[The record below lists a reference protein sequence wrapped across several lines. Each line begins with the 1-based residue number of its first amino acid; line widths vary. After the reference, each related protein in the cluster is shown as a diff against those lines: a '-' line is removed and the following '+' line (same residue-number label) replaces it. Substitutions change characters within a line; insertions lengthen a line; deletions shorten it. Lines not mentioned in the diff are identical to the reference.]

1 MLISLSLT
9 ETIVTKINF
18 EEICNRFFTI
28 SVKFPS
34 IRQFECFC
42 RGDINFG
49 GLLKPYTSIIIMLNL
64 VVSAWVAVCI
74 WLLPQDLSHDS
85 IR

>member
-1 MLISLSLT
+1 MLNFLSLT
-9 ETIVTKINF
+9 VAIVTKIDF
-18 EEICNRFFTI
+18 EEICHRVSTI

-34 IRQFECFC
+34 IRQFECVC

-49 GLLKPYTSIIIMLNL
+49 GLLKPYTSIIIMLIL